1 VLGGTALH
9 LETSGAGRAGRSQP
23 QDVCHGPAL
32 KMAMVKLDGLYP
44 PLVRYGSAG
53 SPCMTALFH
62 SSVHVIVGDGKET
75 LFQNDRWIDG

>member
-23 QDVCHGPAL
+23 QDICHGPAL

-44 PLVRYGSAG
+44 PLVSYGSAG
-53 SPCMTALFH
+53 RPMH
-62 SSVHVIVGDGKET
+62 DGILSQLGSCHRRGRQGNPLPE
-75 LFQNDRWIDG
+75 